1 MLTNK
6 QVKNDN
12 QEQEKKEILPPAP
25 CKNCT
30 LEKRMFCSGCEKYFK
45 WRDNL

>member
-1 MLTNK
+1 MK
-6 QVKNDN
+6 DEHN
-12 QEQEKKEILPPAP
+12 QEQKEQKGDAAAPPAP

-30 LEKRMFCSGCEKYFK
+30 LEKRMFCSGCEEYFK